1 MLFKA
6 EVDVCVIRCLGGAP
20 SLELSAFCVANAI
33 FGLLMNSTFYK
44 VGGSI
49 TNMCSL
55 GRTELESLCQEMHF
69 VLVHVYQYSRDQT
82 SINQL
87 LWYNH
92 IPTSRLVIL

>member
-44 VGGSI
+44 VGFI
-49 TNMCSL
+49 
-55 GRTELESLCQEMHF
+55 RE
-69 VLVHVYQYSRDQT
+69 
-82 SINQL
+82 
-87 LWYNH
+87 
-92 IPTSRLVIL
+92 